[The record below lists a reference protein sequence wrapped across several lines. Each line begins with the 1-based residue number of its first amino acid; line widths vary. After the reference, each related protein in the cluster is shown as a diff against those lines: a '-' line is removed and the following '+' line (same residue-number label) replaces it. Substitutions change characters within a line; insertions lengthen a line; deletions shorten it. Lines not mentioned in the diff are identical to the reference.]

1 MSGPDTIAM
10 LRKIN
15 PNVRTIVATGAYSAH
30 GVTSATEMGVQALM
44 KKPSDVFSLLDTLQ
58 NVSND

>member
-1 MSGPDTIAM
+1 M

-15 PNVRTIVATGAYSAH
+15 PNVRIIVATGAYSAH

-44 KKPSDVFSLLDTLQ
+44 KKPFDVFSLLDTLQ
-58 NVSND
+58 SVLK